1 MATFKA
7 VIRTKILSLNDRS
20 FCWRRQ
26 NDLYLFR
33 RLLTH
38 GFMVICFPCVIFAK
52 PSLPSE
58 KSDNERDMENLQT
71 DWMNIGKYIHNACE
85 KFKTEHQ

>member
-1 MATFKA
+1 MKKKKTDLFYHF
-7 VIRTKILSLNDRS
+7 VEGFLSVFWL
-20 FCWRRQ
+20 
-26 NDLYLFR
+26 
-33 RLLTH
+33 
-38 GFMVICFPCVIFAK
+38 AK

-85 KFKTEHQ
+85 KFKFPLV